1 MKPNQRFPWGM
12 STLLSYLLYS
22 VQKLIN
28 QPSHLPQDGCPSH
41 RVRMLR
47 SPTVDVA
54 IQATTYL
61 DYEGVCLLS
70 SFYDFADATV
80 DLRTLFPPSLD
91 QLHCTHQT
99 NSLLPGMSRPIDV
112 D

>member
-1 MKPNQRFPWGM
+1 
-12 STLLSYLLYS
+12 
-22 VQKLIN
+22 
-28 QPSHLPQDGCPSH
+28 
-41 RVRMLR
+41 MLR

-70 SFYDFADATV
+70 SFYDFADEIV
-80 DLRTLFPPSLD
+80 DLRTLFPHSLD
-91 QLHCTHQT
+91 QLHYTHRM
-99 NSLLPGMSRPIDV
+99 NSLLLGMSRPINV